1 MEHRFE
7 ATRTTHNDLIAAD
20 IAAEEAIQPEDVID
34 ALVAKGIASA
44 IRRHATNGEDIDIII
59 IMFDDVT
66 VFGDVSD
73 VHYTSE
79 SMDRKVNPEYHPG
92 TYPLNPGDT
101 LTVRL
106 SRESS
111 RTLVK
116 TFLLDFA

>member
-1 MEHRFE
+1 MEYRFE
-7 ATRTTHNDLIAAD
+7 ATGTTRNDLIEAD
-20 IAAEEAIQPEDVID
+20 IAAEEAIQPDDVID
-34 ALVAKGIASA
+34 TLVAKGIASA

-59 IMFDDVT
+59 SVFDDVT
-66 VFGDVSD
+66 VFGDDSD

-101 LTVRL
+101 LTVWL

>member
-7 ATRTTHNDLIAAD
+7 ATGTTYNDLIAAD
-20 IAAEEAIQPEDVID
+20 IAAEEAIQSEDVID
-34 ALVAKGIASA
+34 ALVAKGISSA
-44 IRRHATNGEDIDIII
+44 IRRHVTNGEDIDIVIV
-59 IMFDDVT
+59 FD
-66 VFGDVSD
+66 DVSD

-79 SMDRKVNPEYHPG
+79 SMYRKVNPEYHPG

>member
-1 MEHRFE
+1 MEYRFE

-20 IAAEEAIQPEDVID
+20 IAAEEAIQSEDVID

-44 IRRHATNGEDIDIII
+44 IRRHVTNGEDIDIVIV
-59 IMFDDVT
+59 FD
-66 VFGDVSD
+66 DVSD

-79 SMDRKVNPEYHPG
+79 SLDRVVDPEYHPG

>member
-1 MEHRFE
+1 MEYRFE

-20 IAAEEAIQPEDVID
+20 IAAEEAIQSEDVID
-34 ALVAKGIASA
+34 ALVAKGISSA
-44 IRRHATNGEDIDIII
+44 IRRHATNGEDIDINI

-66 VFGDVSD
+66 VFDGASD

-101 LTVRL
+101 LTVQL